1 MTCTILLE
9 LTTPEGKAGDMIELL
24 RAILPDTR
32 ARDGFVGI
40 ELQQDQDK
48 PETLVLIERWR
59 SRADYEAYL
68 AWRTERGDL
77 DKLGAML
84 AGPPSIRYFDSVE
97 A

>member
-1 MTCTILLE
+1 MTCTVLLE
-9 LTTPEGKAGDMIELL
+9 LTMPEGKAGEMIELL

-32 ARDGFVGI
+32 AREGCIGVEI
-40 ELQQDQDK
+40 QQDQDK
-48 PETLVLIERWR
+48 PETLVLIERWQ
-59 SRADYEAYL
+59 SRANYESYL

-77 DKLGAML
+77 DKLGGML